1 MFPFIVKGKVPLGLR
16 RDYQLSE
23 AGLEERI
30 SERLVQSPSKSG
42 MRTDGSHSGDGR
54 GLLAGGLSRLLRMG
68 FFTAV
73 RVRKIRI
80 ISKEDYLFA
89 GYEMDATAS
98 TIMSMVFVPL
108 VLGSI
113 LFAHFAFSFYEA
125 LAILILLVLTSWG
138 LDVIALVMMVRHEI
152 YQIASEIRTVL
163 RRQDTLRID
172 PHHLD
177 LSPENLLAT
186 AYYYERNGLVRRCE
200 AYLVHLV
207 AWYPESFEAALACEH
222 MEHLEGMP
230 SRLSI
235 ARTKE
240 GEEKTLPSSG
250 LKRFRINKMA
260 GSATRRRDA
269 GTAERD
275 GNGKVSS
282 SPKGRL
288 KWFRLPAFFRRK
300 KDAEKSPYAAKYQS
314 RGGSGKGLKGRVKGF
329 FGSGN
334 SQAPQERAVRRRQQ
348 RLQRREDLAKTPDER
363 KLTRTARIKLRLSR
377 LFRWE
382 SREERQYRRE
392 RERWFNGPRRSKP
405 ASRATGNTNSRI
417 LRRPNWMR
425 SREEK
430 QALERQKRWTEGLSG
445 SGSVQMS
452 RDRWGRWRLLRGRS
466 KAERLMEERKARAV
480 EEPPHA

>member
-1 MFPFIVKGKVPLGLR
+1 MFPFIIKGKVPLGLR
-16 RDYQLSE
+16 RDYNLSE

-30 SERLVQSPSKSG
+30 SERLVHSPRKSE

-68 FFTAV
+68 FLTAV

-80 ISKEDYLFA
+80 ISKEDFLFA

-98 TIMSMVFVPL
+98 TIMNMVLVPL

-113 LFAHFAFSFYEA
+113 LFAHSAFSFYEA

-138 LDVIALVMMVRHEI
+138 LDILVLVMMVRHEI
-152 YQIASEIRTVL
+152 YQIASEIRVIL

-207 AWYPESFEAALACEH
+207 AWHPESFEAGLAREH

-230 SRLSI
+230 SRLSS
-235 ARTKE
+235 ARTRE
-240 GEEKTLPSSG
+240 GEGKILPSSG
-250 LKRFRINKMA
+250 LKRFRIKKMA
-260 GSATRRRDA
+260 GSATRRRGA

-275 GNGKVSS
+275 GNGKVND
-282 SPKGRL
+282 SPEGRR
-288 KWFRLPAFFRRK
+288 KWFRLPAFFRRRK
-300 KDAEKSPYAAKYQS
+300 SAEKSPYAAKYQS
-314 RGGSGKGLKGRVKGF
+314 RGGSGTGLKGRVKGF

-334 SQAPQERAVRRRQQ
+334 SQAPRERAIRRRQQ

-363 KLTRTARIKLRLSR
+363 KLTWAARIKLRLSR
-377 LFRWE
+377 LFHWE

-392 RERWFNGPRRSKP
+392 RERWFHGPRRSKP
-405 ASRATGNTNSRI
+405 PSRAVGNTNSRT

-425 SREEK
+425 SREER

-445 SGSVQMS
+445 PGSVQKS

-466 KAERLMEERKARAV
+466 KEERLMQERKAWAV